1 MTMHIQEQETEKTL
15 HHLVDNASVLML
27 YFDTHGNLSL
37 CNKKIE
43 AVTGKSKKDIIGKY
57 WLAILYGKE
66 SAAMKPQM
74 FKAVVEDCLTRKR
87 SNNFE
92 GAILDAQ
99 SKERI
104 ISWRITPIFKDSGEL
119 EGTLL
124 IGNDITELKESEASL
139 KKIDETLKNIFSSIK
154 EYALYVI
161 NLNGYITYYGM
172 GAEILF
178 GWQKND
184 IVFKHVAILHKK
196 EDAEN
201 KLPAILEK
209 VKQSG
214 QYESEV
220 DLLRKNGE
228 SFPVSLTVSQFK
240 DTEGSL
246 IGYIFMAKDITERK
260 RLEHQIFQSEKLA
273 AIGQLAAG
281 MAHEINNPLFVIS
294 GKLEIM
300 LAENGLNEKMRESLG
315 LINAQADRIR
325 KLVDNL
331 LEFARKKPLEMKML
345 SINEVINNVLPLL
358 DYHKLATSG
367 IGIKKE
373 LDEALPLIKG
383 DLHQLQEVFVNL
395 LVNAYHAMPH
405 GGTVTI
411 KTSNP
416 DRQYAQIM
424 LSDTGHG
431 IKEHNLR
438 NIFMPFFSTKKNGT
452 GLGLSICYNIIKNHN
467 GSIEVESQMGKGTT
481 FIIKLPF
488 A

>member
-1 MTMHIQEQETEKTL
+1 
-15 HHLVDNASVLML
+15 
-27 YFDTHGNLSL
+27 
-37 CNKKIE
+37 
-43 AVTGKSKKDIIGKY
+43 
-57 WLAILYGKE
+57 
-66 SAAMKPQM
+66 
-74 FKAVVEDCLTRKR
+74 
-87 SNNFE
+87 
-92 GAILDAQ
+92 
-99 SKERI
+99 
-104 ISWRITPIFKDSGEL
+104 
-119 EGTLL
+119 
-124 IGNDITELKESEASL
+124 
-139 KKIDETLKNIFSSIK
+139 
-154 EYALYVI
+154 
-161 NLNGYITYYGM
+161 
-172 GAEILF
+172 
-178 GWQKND
+178 
-184 IVFKHVAILHKK
+184 
-196 EDAEN
+196 
-201 KLPAILEK
+201 
-209 VKQSG
+209 
-214 QYESEV
+214 V